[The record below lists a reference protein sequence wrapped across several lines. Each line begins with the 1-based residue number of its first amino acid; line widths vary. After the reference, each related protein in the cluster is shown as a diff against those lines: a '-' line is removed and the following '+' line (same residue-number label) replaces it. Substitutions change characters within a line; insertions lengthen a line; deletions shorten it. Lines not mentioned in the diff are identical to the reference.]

1 MKQNDMN
8 QMLKQV
14 QKMQADMLATQ
25 EALASETV
33 EASVGG
39 GVVKA
44 VVTGTGALE
53 SVTIDPSVI
62 DADDPEMLQDLV
74 VAAVNEG
81 LRMAQELQAT
91 RMGGVTGQLG
101 GLGGLG
107 GLLG

>member
-1 MKQNDMN
+1 MANKPDLN

-14 QKMQADMLATQ
+14 QKMQADMQATQ

-53 SVTIDPSVI
+53 SVTIDPSAV
-62 DADDPEMLQDLV
+62 DPDDVEMLQDLI

-81 LRMAQELQAT
+81 LRQAQELQAQ
-91 RMGGVTGQLG
+91 RFGGITGTLG
-101 GLGGLG
+101 PALDQFLG
-107 GLLG
+107 

>member
-39 GVVKA
+39 GVVRA

-62 DADDPEMLQDLV
+62 DPDDPEMLQDLV

-91 RMGGVTGQLG
+91 RMGGITGQLG
-101 GLGGLG
+101 GLGGL
-107 GLLG
+107 LG